1 MSMLQE
7 EKEAL
12 PLILAVDSFASTVC
26 CLVSGSNCQQ
36 GSHHEC
42 QCERQGRRKWTRKWK
57 CKWKWK
63 RKRTQKCKRECEW
76 ERVWTGGPE
85 GESAQCRHP
94 EACSVYGTYWWC
106 PGFRDVVFLEARSTL
121 GRRCTNQPAPDW
133 RRSICTWPHC
143 ARVRPCALLLFISTI
158 NTHLSSSPF
167 PPPPQRLLRTTTH
180 RIASHCIPSHRAIAL
195 LCSASQHR
203 LANSRVFSSPSV
215 KSLNSYTSSPK
226 CAIAPLSF
234 IAASHRIASHHR
246 EQSRL
251 PINHHIRPL
260 ITPSINESRI
270 THRYR
275 VTPSSTKSPLS
286 QSP

>member
-1 MSMLQE
+1 MDS
-7 EKEAL
+7 
-12 PLILAVDSFASTVC
+12 LAPTARC
-26 CLVSGSNCQQ
+26 IVSGSNCQQ

-42 QCERQGRRKWTRKWK
+42 QCERQWRRKWTRKWK

-76 ERVWTGGPE
+76 ERVWTGGPK

-121 GRRCTNQPAPDW
+121 GRRCRINQPQTGAGQFVPGHTVHASAHAHYFCLSAPST
-133 RRSICTWPHC
+133 RICLP
-143 ARVRPCALLLFISTI
+143 R
-158 NTHLSSSPF
+158 PF
-167 PPPPQRLLRTTTH
+167 PLLHNACFAPQL
-180 RIASHCIPSHRAIAL
+180 IASHSIAPHRTPSHRAIAL
-195 LCSASQHR
+195 LCSASQYR

-226 CAIAPLSF
+226 CAIAPSSF
-234 IAASHRIASHHR
+234 IAASHRIALHR
-246 EQSRL
+246 IASSRDF
-251 PINHHIRPL
+251 PSTAIIHPL